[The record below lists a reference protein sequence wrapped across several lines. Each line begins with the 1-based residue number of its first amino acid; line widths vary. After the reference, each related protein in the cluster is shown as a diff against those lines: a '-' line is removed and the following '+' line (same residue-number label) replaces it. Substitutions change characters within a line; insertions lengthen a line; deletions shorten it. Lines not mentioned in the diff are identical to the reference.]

1 MKQKKHNELL
11 GAILLT
17 DFPTKNKQI
26 DEQKVKDLSP
36 KYTLVIVTRR
46 HVK

>member
-1 MKQKKHNELL
+1 MQQRKQNELL
-11 GAILLT
+11 GVILHT